1 MGIHLG
7 IDRCQMHQMVLG
19 HEKIPRM
26 LAEHLMDEA
35 SQKESHR
42 WGKNGSSV
50 RIYGSQIDEGQEFQK
65 VEHR

>member
-1 MGIHLG
+1 
-7 IDRCQMHQMVLG
+7 MHQMVSG
-19 HEKIPRM
+19 HEQIPRM

-35 SQKESHR
+35 FQRESHR
-42 WGKNGSSV
+42 WGKNGSPV